1 MVCLK
6 NDYTALHNHYEIREA
21 RYREKIES
29 LQQTL
34 NERDNQ
40 IKDLREQL
48 QLLNNTVKRLN
59 EQVNRLVQYG
69 NCSQD
74 IDATHK
80 KKFLFFWK

>member
-1 MVCLK
+1 MK

-34 NERDNQ
+34 DERNTQ
-40 IKDLREQL
+40 IKDLQEQL
-48 QLLNNTVKRLN
+48 QLLNSTVKRLN

-69 NCSQD
+69 NCPQD
-74 IDATHK
+74 IDIKHK
-80 KKFLFFWK
+80 KKFPFFWK

>member
-1 MVCLK
+1 MK

-34 NERDNQ
+34 DERNTQ
-40 IKDLREQL
+40 IKDLQEQL
-48 QLLNNTVKRLN
+48 QLLNSTVKRLN

-69 NCSQD
+69 NCPQD
-74 IDATHK
+74 INTKPK
-80 KKFLFFWK
+80 KKFPFFWK